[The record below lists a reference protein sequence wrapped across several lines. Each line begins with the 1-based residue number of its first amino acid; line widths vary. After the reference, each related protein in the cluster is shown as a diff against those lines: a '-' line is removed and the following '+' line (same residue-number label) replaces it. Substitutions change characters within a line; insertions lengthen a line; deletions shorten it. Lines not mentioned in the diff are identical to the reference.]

1 MLLHILGSG
10 AGGGF
15 PQWNCNC
22 RLCAGQRAGRL
33 RAMPRTQSSLA
44 VSADGKRWVLINASP
59 DIRQQLATLPAIT
72 PDAAVRTTTIAGV
85 VLMDAQIDHVA
96 GLLSLREAG
105 TLELHCTAMVQ
116 GDLINGLP
124 LLTVLG
130 HYGRFPVHE
139 IPLAGASFTVAGAGG
154 LRFTAIPLSSKAPP
168 YSPHRH
174 DPHPGDNIGLRI
186 ENAAGRRAFYAPGL
200 GAIDDAVA
208 AELAA
213 ADCALIDGTFWS
225 DDEMTVHGISTKRAH
240 DMGHLPLSGPGG
252 MIERLAAFPRPRKLL
267 VHINNTNPIL
277 DEDSPER
284 RVLDG
289 AGIGVAHDG
298 QRIDLT

>member
-22 RLCAGQRAGRL
+22 RLCAGQRAGRI
-33 RAMPRTQSSLA
+33 RATPRTQSSLA
-44 VSADGKRWVLINASP
+44 VSAEGVRWVLINASP
-59 DIRQQLATLPAIT
+59 DIRQQLAVLPAIA
-72 PDAAVRTTTIAGV
+72 PDAAVRTTAIAGV

-105 TLELHCTAMVQ
+105 TLDLYCTAMAK
-116 GDLINGLP
+116 GDLTSGLP

-130 HYGRFPVHE
+130 HYGSFPVHE
-139 IPLAGASFTVAGAGG
+139 IPLTGAAFTVAGAKG
-154 LRFTAIPLSSKAPP
+154 LRFTAVPLSSKAPP

-186 ENAAGRRAFYAPGL
+186 EDAAGRRAFYAPGL
-200 GAIDDAVA
+200 GAIDDAVTT
-208 AELAA
+208 ELAA

-225 DDEMTVHGISTKRAH
+225 DDEMAVHGISTKRAR

-252 MIERLAAFPRPRKLL
+252 MIERLAAFPRPRKVL

-289 AGIGVAHDG
+289 AGISVAHDG
-298 QRIDLT
+298 LRIDLR

>member
-22 RLCAGQRAGRL
+22 RLCAGQRAGL
-33 RAMPRTQSSLA
+33 IRATPRTQSSLA
-44 VSADGKRWVLINASP
+44 VSTDGVGWVLINASP
-59 DIRQQLATLPAIT
+59 DIRQQLAALPAV
-72 PDAAVRTTTIAGV
+72 PVDAPVRATAIAGV

-105 TLELHCTAMVQ
+105 TLDLYCTAMAK
-116 GDLINGLP
+116 GDLTSGLP
-124 LLTVLG
+124 LFTVLG

-139 IPLAGASFTVAGAGG
+139 IPLTGAAFTVAGAKG
-154 LRFTAIPLSSKAPP
+154 LRFTAVPLSSKAPP

-174 DPHPGDNIGLRI
+174 DPHSGDNIGLRI
-186 ENAAGRRAFYAPGL
+186 EDAAGRRAFYAPGL

-208 AELAA
+208 MELAA

-225 DDEMTVHGISTKRAH
+225 DDEMATNGISTKRAR

-252 MIERLAAFPRPRKLL
+252 MIERLTAFLRPRKVL

-284 RVLDG
+284 RTLDG
-289 AGIGVAHDG
+289 AGIDVAHDG
-298 QRIDLT
+298 LRIDLS

>member
-22 RLCAGQRAGRL
+22 RLCAGQRSGAI
-33 RAMPRTQSSLA
+33 RATARTQSSLA
-44 VSADGKRWVLINASP
+44 VSADGLRWVLINASP
-59 DIRQQLATLPAIT
+59 DIRQQLAGLPAVAS
-72 PDAAVRTTTIAGV
+72 DAEVRTTAIAGV
-85 VLMDAQIDHVA
+85 VLMDAQVDHVA

-105 TLELHCTAMVQ
+105 SLVLHCTAMVEA
-116 GDLINGLP
+116 DLSHGLP

-130 HYGRFPVHE
+130 YYGNFPVQR
-139 IPLAGASFTVAGAGG
+139 IPLGGAAFSVAGADG
-154 LRFTAIPLSSKAPP
+154 LRFTAVPLTSKAPP

-186 ENAAGRRAFYAPGL
+186 EDAAGRRAFYAPGL
-200 GAIDDAVA
+200 GVIDDAVA

-213 ADCALIDGTFWS
+213 ADLALIDGTFWS
-225 DDEMTVHGISTKRAH
+225 DDEMAVHGISTKRAR
-240 DMGHLPLSGPGG
+240 DMGHLPLSGAGG

-284 RVLDG
+284 RALDG

-298 QRIDLT
+298 QRIDLR